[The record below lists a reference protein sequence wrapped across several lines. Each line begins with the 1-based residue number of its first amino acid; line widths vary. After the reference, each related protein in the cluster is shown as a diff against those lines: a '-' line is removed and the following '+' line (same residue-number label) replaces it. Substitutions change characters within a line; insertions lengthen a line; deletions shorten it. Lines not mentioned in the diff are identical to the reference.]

1 MVHQALGHHHILH
14 AAAHLAADDDAA
26 MALVQQAVPDH
37 SVLTALF
44 QLHAQ
49 EYLAGLHGNAV
60 VTHMD
65 VRTDDA
71 DVLAALGVDAVGV
84 GGVVGVVDVEV
95 QQVQMLDEDGVDG
108 PGVAVL
114 HCDAVQAD
122 ILTVH
127 RGHRA
132 GPPCDP
138 LDLLVDPPVAV
149 LGIAVQRAL
158 AGHHHVVHLRDVQK
172 TCKAVQRVALP
183 AGQVIFIHLVL
194 TGDDTGQDGVVGAV
208 VVAQQ
213 HSALFQVEGGAALH
227 KQAGGAVAPGRHIHR
242 AALGAGG
249 KGSLQLAG
257 VVGGAIGHQAVAG
270 CVHKEGL
277 SLSGEIEGQ
286 SLALGFHCNGVGGA
300 GQQAEQGEH
309 IGLAGSVNGLAV
321 QLNGEGMRRTIA
333 QAVFQ
338 LEHGAAGHGTDQG
351 KLHKQDASL
360 DVERFMGCPQVAGM
374 VH

>member
-1 MVHQALGHHHILH
+1 M
-14 AAAHLAADDDAA
+14 
-26 MALVQQAVPDH
+26 
-37 SVLTALF
+37 
-44 QLHAQ
+44 
-49 EYLAGLHGNAV
+49 
-60 VTHMD
+60 
-65 VRTDDA
+65 
-71 DVLAALGVDAVGV
+71 
-84 GGVVGVVDVEV
+84 
-95 QQVQMLDEDGVDG
+95 
-108 PGVAVL
+108 
-114 HCDAVQAD
+114 
-122 ILTVH
+122 
-127 RGHRA
+127 
-132 GPPCDP
+132 
-138 LDLLVDPPVAV
+138 
-149 LGIAVQRAL
+149 
-158 AGHHHVVHLRDVQK
+158 
-172 TCKAVQRVALP
+172 
-183 AGQVIFIHLVL
+183 
-194 TGDDTGQDGVVGAV
+194 GAV